1 VEPIAL
7 ADVIKA
13 KGGDM
18 TIRAE
23 KTEARQGE
31 RRNWQEHVLYASL
44 GGAVIAL
51 AVIAFVFII

>member
-1 VEPIAL
+1 
-7 ADVIKA
+7 
-13 KGGDM
+13 M